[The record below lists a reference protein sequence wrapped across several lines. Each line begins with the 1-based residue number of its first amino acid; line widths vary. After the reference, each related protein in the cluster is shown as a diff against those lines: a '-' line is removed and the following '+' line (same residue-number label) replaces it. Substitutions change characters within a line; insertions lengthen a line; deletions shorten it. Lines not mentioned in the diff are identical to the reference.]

1 MNNDVTD
8 TCFAT
13 WETYITSL
21 MVNGPKQ
28 SIPQYV
34 NGGADSTL
42 SSGRFTSDVLALGS
56 HKSRSNT
63 CHCDTATISLVPTTK
78 RTPGIG

>member
-8 TCFAT
+8 MYFAT
-13 WETYITSL
+13 GETHITSL

-42 SSGRFTSDVLALGS
+42 SSGRFTSDVLALGITHRGATHS
-56 HKSRSNT
+56 TVTQQQFLSSRPNER
-63 CHCDTATISLVPTTK
+63 LE
-78 RTPGIG
+78 